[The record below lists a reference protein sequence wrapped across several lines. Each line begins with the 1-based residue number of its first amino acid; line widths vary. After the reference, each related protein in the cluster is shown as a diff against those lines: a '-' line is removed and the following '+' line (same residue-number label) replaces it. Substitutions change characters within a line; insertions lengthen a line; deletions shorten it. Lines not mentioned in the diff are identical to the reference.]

1 MIVSQLDLWLRHKLA
16 LGKAY
21 TGRNGASIILIIKE
35 LIMKNGYTGTRASID
50 IGKRDIDVKIMTISQ
65 HVWP

>member
-1 MIVSQLDLWLRHKLA
+1 MIVSQFDLWLRHKLA

-35 LIMKNGYTGTRASID
+35 LMMKNGYTGTHASID
-50 IGKRDIDVKIMTISQ
+50 IGKGIDVKIMTISQ